1 MKIQLIEG
9 WNTFARWWSTW
20 LITTGSAIVAFTPEL
35 MEIWRSLPPE
45 VQVAMPES
53 WLRYAGVTIVL
64 LSIPAKL
71 VRQPRVYNDVQEA
84 KY

>member
-1 MKIQLIEG
+1 MTLVNG

-53 WLRYAGVTIVL
+53 WLRYAGVVIVL

-71 VRQPRVYNDVQEA
+71 VRQQKVYDSVRGDQ
-84 KY
+84 

>member
-9 WNTFARWWSTW
+9 WKTFARWWSTW
-20 LITTGSAIVAFTPEL
+20 LITAGSAIVAFTPEL

-45 VQVAMPES
+45 VQATMPES
-53 WLRYAGVTIVL
+53 WLRYAGVVIVL

-71 VRQPRVYNDVQEA
+71 VRQQKVYDSVRGDQ
-84 KY
+84 